1 MRCASILSLSVFLV
15 APPVSFSYAAELPEF
30 VEISGGTFLMGEDRI
45 YQEETKIH
53 QVTVSSFAISRT
65 EVTNAQFRKF
75 VEETGYVTSVEKPL
89 DPADYPGVPKDL
101 LQPGSMVFAQP
112 AGTVDMGDIRN
123 WWRYIAGAN
132 WQHPTGPESSID
144 GLDDHPVTQVSI
156 EDARAYAKWAGGRLP
171 TEAEWEFAARG
182 GLSRKAYVWGDT
194 YDPAQGWKANS
205 WQGQFPGEDLA
216 DDGYHGTAPVGQ
228 FAANGYGLYDMA
240 GNVWEHVSDWWV
252 PGHPDKAQKDPSGP
266 PMKLAARF
274 ASSATG
280 PMTVVKGGSWLCAPN
295 FCLRYRPAA
304 RQPAEGHIGSNHIGF
319 RIVRDM
325 E

>member
-1 MRCASILSLSVFLV
+1 MRCASILSLSVLSV

-112 AGTVDMGDIRN
+112 AGAVDMGDIRN

-228 FAANGYGLYDMA
+228 FTANGYGLYDMA